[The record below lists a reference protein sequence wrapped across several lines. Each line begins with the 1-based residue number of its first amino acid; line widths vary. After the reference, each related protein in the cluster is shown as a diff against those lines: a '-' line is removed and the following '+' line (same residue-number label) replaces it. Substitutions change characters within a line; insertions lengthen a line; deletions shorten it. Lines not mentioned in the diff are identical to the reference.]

1 MKDYKY
7 ILKVD
12 GTFTNKTNE
21 CYVAAEKRAKD
32 LIDNGAKEVIIFTLR
47 TDNTI
52 TITKNGKKKH

>member
-12 GTFTNKTNE
+12 GIFTNETNE
-21 CYVAAEKRAKD
+21 FYVEAEKRAKY
-32 LIDNGAKEVIIFTLR
+32 LIDNGAKEVFIFTLR

-52 TITKNGKKKH
+52 TIKKNGKKEH